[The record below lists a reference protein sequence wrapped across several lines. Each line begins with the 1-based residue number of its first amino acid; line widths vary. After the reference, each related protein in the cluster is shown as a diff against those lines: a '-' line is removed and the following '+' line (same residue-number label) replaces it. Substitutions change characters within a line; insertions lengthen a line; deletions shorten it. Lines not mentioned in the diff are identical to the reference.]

1 MDVDEDDN
9 GLSLHVQDQVQ
20 LGPVDPLTA
29 ATPVQQSQL
38 EARQS
43 PVDPPIFNLPRH
55 NVEL

>member
-1 MDVDEDDN
+1 MDVDENDN

-38 EARQS
+38 EACRS
-43 PVDPPIFNLPRH
+43 LVDPPI
-55 NVEL
+55 